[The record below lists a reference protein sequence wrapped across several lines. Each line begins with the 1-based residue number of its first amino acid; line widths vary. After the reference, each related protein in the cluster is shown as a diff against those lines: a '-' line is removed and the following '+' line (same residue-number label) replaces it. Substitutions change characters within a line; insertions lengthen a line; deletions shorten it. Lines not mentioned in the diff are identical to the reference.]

1 MKLFD
6 KNTSGVSLSFVL
18 HSYLLKLFYSLNE
31 ILILITTYMYDA
43 WRIQHMNHTYKLV
56 INTLRVLGKHL
67 ATLIY

>member
-18 HSYLLKLFYSLNE
+18 HSSLLKLFYSLNE
-31 ILILITTYMYDA
+31 ILILKPTYDA
-43 WRIQHMNHTYKLV
+43 WRIQHMNHTYKLI

>member
-1 MKLFD
+1 MKIFD

-18 HSYLLKLFYSLNE
+18 HSSLLKLFYSLNK
-31 ILILITTYMYDA
+31 ILNLKTTYDA
-43 WRIQHMNHTYKLV
+43 WRIQHMNHTYKLI

>member
-18 HSYLLKLFYSLNE
+18 HSSLLKLFYSLNK
-31 ILILITTYMYDA
+31 ILNLKTTYDA
-43 WRIQHMNHTYKLV
+43 WRIQHMNHTYKLI

>member
-18 HSYLLKLFYSLNE
+18 HSYLLKLLYSLNE
-31 ILILITTYMYDA
+31 ILILKTTYDA
-43 WRIQHMNHTYKLV
+43 WRIQHMDHTYKLI